1 MAEESA
7 NGSTSAASKV
17 AMQLTKLRDANV
29 KYKNLLKLAKERIQ
43 QQEDELTRLRGKYT
57 CMDDPFIS

>member
-43 QQEDELTRLRGKYT
+43 QQEDELTRLRGKYA
-57 CMDDPFIS
+57 CMDNPFLS